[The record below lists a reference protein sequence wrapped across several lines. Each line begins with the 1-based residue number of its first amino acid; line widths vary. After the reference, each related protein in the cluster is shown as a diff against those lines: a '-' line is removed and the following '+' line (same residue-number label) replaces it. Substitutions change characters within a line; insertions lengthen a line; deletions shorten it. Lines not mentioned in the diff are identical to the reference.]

1 MRGRKKN
8 WPCSSMGFV
17 LLVSKSDGNAQVL
30 QIATSLKAG
39 RKARI
44 CVSPRF
50 SETSQR
56 IERDQ
61 NEEWKRSARLVQK
74 RVVRLGL
81 LLSQRGRKG

>member
-50 SETSQR
+50 SEDS
-56 IERDQ
+56 
-61 NEEWKRSARLVQK
+61 KRSK
-74 RVVRLGL
+74 RRVEEICASCSKKSGPAGAADLAAGKERVNE
-81 LLSQRGRKG
+81 